1 MKYLYR
7 LGMALAI
14 IFGSLTGQ
22 ALAGD
27 EPEKKD
33 ITLSVG
39 GAPLFYYL
47 PLTIAERKGFFKEEG
62 LNLKIVDLKG
72 GSQSLQALLG
82 GSADVTTGAY
92 DQVIRMH
99 SKGQDVRA
107 ILELDR
113 YPAIVLA
120 VRADLKDKVKK
131 VGDLKGMKIG
141 VTAPGSSTNNF
152 INYLLAQDGVM
163 PDEVSIIGTGAGA
176 TAIAAMKRGEIDA
189 IVNLDPVIS
198 TLMHDNLVFILVDTR
213 TEADMEKVFGVS
225 TMSSGVLYTKKEF
238 IDNNPNT
245 LQHLANA
252 FEKALKWLQT
262 ATPEDVANTV
272 PPEYIGNNREVYLE
286 AVKNSLPTY
295 SHDGM
300 ITKESQQATLK
311 LLSYDKTITDA
322 KIDLSQT
329 FDDRFVK
336 KALEQQ

>member
-1 MKYLYR
+1 MKQFIR
-7 LGMALAI
+7 LGLLFTI
-14 IFGSLTGQ
+14 ILGVLTGHVF
-22 ALAGD
+22 AGD

-47 PLTIAERKGFFKEEG
+47 PLTIAQQKGFFEEEG
-62 LNLKIVDLKG
+62 LHVKIVDLKG

-152 INYLLAQDGVM
+152 INYLLAQDGVK

-176 TAIAAMKRGEIDA
+176 TAVAAMKRGEIDA

-198 TLMHDNLVFILVDTR
+198 TLVHDNLVFVLVDTR
-213 TEADMEKVFGVS
+213 TEADMEKVFGVR

-238 IDNNPNT
+238 IDNYPNT
-245 LQHLANA
+245 TQHLTNA
-252 FEKALKWLQT
+252 FKKALKWLQT
-262 ATPEDVANTV
+262 ATPEEVAQTV
-272 PPEYIGNNREVYLE
+272 PAEYIGNNRDVYLE

-295 SHDGM
+295 SHDGI
-300 ITKESQQATLK
+300 ITPEAQEATMK
-311 LLSYDKTITDA
+311 LLSYDHSIVDA
-322 KIDLSQT
+322 HIDLATT

-336 KALEQQ
+336 KAAN

>member
-1 MKYLYR
+1 MNFLYR
-7 LGMALAI
+7 LGLVVAV
-14 IFGSLTGQ
+14 IFGTLTGHVF
-22 ALAGD
+22 ASD
-27 EPEKKD
+27 EAEKKD

-47 PLTIAERKGFFKEEG
+47 PLTIAEKKGFFKEEG
-62 LNLKIVDLKG
+62 LNVKIVDLKG

-107 ILELDR
+107 VLELDR

-120 VRADLKDKVKK
+120 VRADLNDKVKK

-152 INYLLAQDGVM
+152 LNYLLAQNGLK
-163 PDEVSIIGTGAGA
+163 PDEVSVIGTGAGA

-198 TLMHDNLVFILVDTR
+198 TLMHDHLIFILVDTR

-245 LQHLANA
+245 VQHLTNA

-272 PPEYIGNNREVYLE
+272 PPEYIGNNREVYLD
-286 AVKNSLPTY
+286 AVKHSLPTY

-300 ITKESQQATLK
+300 ITRESQEATLK

-336 KALEQQ
+336 KALAQH